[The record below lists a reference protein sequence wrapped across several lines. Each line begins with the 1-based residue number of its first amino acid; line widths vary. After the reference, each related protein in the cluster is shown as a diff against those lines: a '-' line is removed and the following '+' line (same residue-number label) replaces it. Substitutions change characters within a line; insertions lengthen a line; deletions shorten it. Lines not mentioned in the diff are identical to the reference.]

1 MSKNKTSK
9 KKLIIEDG
17 VFNNFNPACSPP
29 SDEPKEDGEELNPF
43 SFKEFIKSKHQ
54 HPCTIKPVEPDGLCS
69 VEDEYKYTT
78 AFEPSQKAHFFTD
91 PSLLEQSFDYKPED
105 EWTESYQTSTIK
117 DAHDLGLSGVLDCSL
132 LSCVAEDETLNEWEL
147 EEDISPQHH
156 FPRRNTDSYE
166 GDEETSLIDLTFHA
180 KKGSTENGISYQ
192 QKLRDENAQLRKHIR
207 ELIKKSGADSTKIRQ
222 LTDELHNRNLQE
234 EKEAKA
240 LESMVQS
247 VEENLQLMTKR
258 AVKAES
264 NLSKLKQ
271 DVQQLQSQLE
281 AYRCE
286 NERLRAGE
294 TAALCSMRQNA
305 QVASKYLLKAAQDA
319 ETSIKQLLAGRET
332 LCLVSEMLS
341 SVDKITEIPK

>member
-9 KKLIIEDG
+9 KKLIIED
-17 VFNNFNPACSPP
+17 
-29 SDEPKEDGEELNPF
+29 DEPKEDGEELNPF

-105 EWTESYQTSTIK
+105 EWTESYQPSTIK

-192 QKLRDENAQLRKHIR
+192 QKLRDENAQLR
-207 ELIKKSGADSTKIRQ
+207 KIRQ